1 MFEEIWIIYVT
12 VIHKS
17 KSEWTRTLF
26 PNFFG
31 TRELFRGRQY
41 FHRLEPREAWFQ
53 DDSSTLHLL
62 CTLFLLL

>member
-26 PNFFG
+26 PNFFWHQEVVSWKTIFPQTG
-31 TRELFRGRQY
+31 AQGGVVSR
-41 FHRLEPREAWFQ
+41 
-53 DDSSTLHLL
+53 
-62 CTLFLLL
+62 